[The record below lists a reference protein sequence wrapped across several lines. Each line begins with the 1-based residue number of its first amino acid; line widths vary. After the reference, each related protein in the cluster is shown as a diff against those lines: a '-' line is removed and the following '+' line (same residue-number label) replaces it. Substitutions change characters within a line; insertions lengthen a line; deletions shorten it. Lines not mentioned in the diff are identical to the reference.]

1 METDKL
7 KDRYEFIL
15 GFVALVVSLS
25 AFKEEL
31 QSIKFSFGNYNYDLG
46 QYFLAV
52 ISGFLICLYFYSIE
66 KVSRNYSFGQ
76 LKIFSYILIFAEV
89 LLIFLITSPIILL
102 LGHLG
107 FWFYSVLQDV
117 SEDKLRSVSKTLQVI
132 AIVTN
137 TITSILIF
145 VRYSKQRKE
154 RKLKEL
160 EEEEIKDLELADRLL
175 KDGYYSQSI
184 LESFKVLETH
194 LFKQLTKR
202 NIRVAR
208 HRTNDLIKASVA
220 AGILSESDLSILNNI
235 RSMRNTAAHLD
246 TNYAMEHADMAIR
259 FIKSLIRNTATEQS
273 DLT

>member
-1 METDKL
+1 MT
-7 KDRYEFIL
+7 L
-15 GFVALVVSLS
+15 GSISLQLFLDFFYVYIFTALRR
-25 AFKEEL
+25 FHE
-31 QSIKFSFGNYNYDLG
+31 I
-46 QYFLAV
+46 
-52 ISGFLICLYFYSIE
+52 I
-66 KVSRNYSFGQ
+66 SFGQ
-76 LKIFSYILIFAEV
+76 LKVFSYILIFAEI

-117 SEDKLRSVSKTLQVI
+117 PEDKLRPINKVLQVI

-137 TITSILIF
+137 IIASILIF
-145 VRYSKQRKE
+145 IKDSKQRKE

-208 HRTNDLIKASVA
+208 HRTNDLIKASVT

-235 RSMRNTAAHLD
+235 RNMRNTVAHLD
-246 TNYAMEHADMAIR
+246 TTTRWNM
-259 FIKSLIRNTATEQS
+259 LIWPL
-273 DLT
+273 DLLNLL